1 MTQERRTD
9 DAPTTYQTIVGPNGV
24 HRIERTDGQPLGPAR
39 LPAPLPEPVP
49 DPEPVPVV
57 VDPAVYA
64 ARVAAFKADV
74 LARAP
79 ALRTGP
85 KGGTLPDPEK
95 HPWKTNG
102 AELPGEAVPEPD
114 ALKARREALGVTQ
127 REFAGLLGLTRGSW
141 AAVETGTRPGIGHRR
156 HAHSVLA
163 RLEDGTLQVQA
174 DPRAESVRQRVAALK
189 AQYAAHRASL
199 VGELKAAWDAL
210 PPAARSAEEAE

>member
-1 MTQERRTD
+1 M
-9 DAPTTYQTIVGPNGV
+9 TYQTIVGPNGV

-49 DPEPVPVV
+49 APEPAPVV

-79 ALRTGP
+79 ALRQGP
-85 KGGTLPDPEK
+85 KGGTLPDPER
-95 HPWKTNG
+95 HPWKTQNEGPG
-102 AELPGEAVPEPD
+102 ATGEVPEPG

-174 DPRAESVRQRVAALK
+174 DPRAESVRLRVASLK
-189 AQYAAHRASL
+189 AQYAA
-199 VGELKAAWDAL
+199 L
-210 PPAARSAEEAE
+210 PPFGAEPEQRVFDEGDAGPEAE

>member
-1 MTQERRTD
+1 
-9 DAPTTYQTIVGPNGV
+9 V
-24 HRIERTDGQPLGPAR
+24 
-39 LPAPLPEPVP
+39 PEPI
-49 DPEPVPVV
+49 V
-57 VDPAVYA
+57 VDPAVHA

-114 ALKARREALGVTQ
+114 ALRARREALGVTQ

-141 AAVETGTRPGIGHRR
+141 AAVESGTRPGIGHRR

-189 AQYAAHRASL
+189 AQYAS
-199 VGELKAAWDAL
+199 L
-210 PPAARSAEEAE
+210 PPEQRVFDEREAGPEAE